1 MLTVIFDTETTG
13 LPKNAAVP
21 LSRQPKIIE
30 FGAVLVDEQYNVLDS
45 INQLINPGEE
55 ITEEITKITGITNE
69 DLVGKPVFAEVEA
82 QIRAFFERAQLMIAH
97 NLPFDRKLVSFDLQ
111 RCGKIEG
118 FPWPQ
123 YALCTA
129 AESQIET
136 GKRQKL
142 TQVYLEVTGQP
153 LAQTHRA
160 LDDVMALLE
169 IVKGKNYVSIFT
181 AAQTQN

>member
-1 MLTVIFDTETTG
+1 MLTVVFDTETTG

-30 FGAVLVDEQYNVLDS
+30 FGAVLVDENYNVIDS
-45 INQLINPGEE
+45 INELIHPGEL
-55 ITEEITKITGITNE
+55 ITDEITKITGITNA
-69 DLVGKPVFAEVEA
+69 DLEGKPSFVEVEPK
-82 QIRAFFERAQLMIAH
+82 IRAFFERAQLMIAH
-97 NLPFDRKLVSFDLQ
+97 NLPFDKKLVSFDLE
-111 RCGKIEG
+111 RCGKLEG

-123 YALCTA
+123 HALCTA

-142 TQVYLEVTGQP
+142 TQVYLEVTGKP

-160 LDDVMALLE
+160 LDDVMTLLE
-169 IVKGKNYVSIFT
+169 IVKGKNYVSVFA
-181 AAQTQN
+181 AAQNQN